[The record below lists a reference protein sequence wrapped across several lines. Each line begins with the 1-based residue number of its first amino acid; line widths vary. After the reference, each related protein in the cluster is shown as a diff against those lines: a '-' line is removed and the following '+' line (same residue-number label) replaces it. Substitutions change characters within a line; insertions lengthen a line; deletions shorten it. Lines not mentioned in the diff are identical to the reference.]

1 MKKIL
6 LLLVMIITMQYIYAC
21 EICGGSS
28 AGSYFGILPDYKT
41 NFIAFKHRYRSFTS
55 RHLTESS
62 EPEMT
67 SADRFHTAEIWG
79 RINLNKRLQLFAI
92 LPLNFY
98 SQKTDAGITN
108 SNGIGDVSLQLS
120 YILINTSGDKKSVQQ
135 LLQLG
140 AGIKLPTGAHKVVSN
155 GEKLHQN
162 MQPGSGTFD
171 FPISLIYTIRKKN
184 IGLSTEASYRIN
196 TFNKDNIAY
205 GNKFTSSAR
214 SFYVVTKRST
224 SIIPH
229 AGISFEFAGKDF
241 DGIEVN
247 NYSGGKVINFVTG
260 VDLHLK
266 RFSLGFGWQQ
276 PIKSDLAQG
285 RITPHASFNSSIN
298 ILF

>member
-1 MKKIL
+1 MKHIL
-6 LLLVMIITMQYIYAC
+6 LLVVMVTTMQYSYAC

-28 AGSYFGILPDYKT
+28 TGTYFGILPDYKT

-55 RHLTESS
+55 HHLSESS
-62 EPEMT
+62 EPAMSSE
-67 SADRFHTAEIWG
+67 DRFHTAEIWG

-92 LPLNFY
+92 IPINFY
-98 SQKTDAGITN
+98 SQQTVAAVTK
-108 SNGIGDVSLQLS
+108 SNGIGDASLQIS
-120 YILINTSGDKKSVQQ
+120 YIILNTSGKKSLQQ

-140 AGIKLPTGAHKVVSN
+140 AGIKLPTGAHKVVLS

-171 FPISLIYTIRKKN
+171 FPLSVMYTIRRKN

-196 TFNKDNIAY
+196 TYNSDNIAY

-214 SFYVVTKRST
+214 SFYVITKSST
-224 SIIPH
+224 SLIPH
-229 AGISFEFAGKDF
+229 AGISFESAGKDF
-241 DGIEVN
+241 DGIEMN
-247 NYSGGKVINFVTG
+247 DYSGGKAINLVTG